1 MNLHVGLVQLR
12 TPADQAAALAQA
24 EPLVREAAAQGAQ
37 LIATP
42 EGTNI
47 LQRKREALFEKIQ
60 PIEHDPAV
68 AGLRRLADELGVWLL
83 VGSALVRRPD
93 GQCANR
99 AILIRPDG
107 AIAATYDKLH
117 MFDVD
122 LPTGG
127 RIRESASYTP
137 GDKAVTVSA
146 AGAMLGL
153 TICYDL
159 RFPKLH
165 NALAKAGAEILT
177 TPAAFTQPTGKA
189 HWEVLLRARAIETGS
204 FMIAPAQ
211 GGAHEDGRATYG
223 HSMVIAPWG
232 EVLAHADH
240 DEPCVLM
247 ADLNL
252 AEVGKARQAIPALAN
267 ERQFVGPIV
276 APPRAAAE

>member
-1 MNLHVGLVQLR
+1 MALRVGLIQLR
-12 TPADQAAALAQA
+12 TPADQTAALAQA
-24 EPLVREAAAQGAQ
+24 EPLVRKDAAQGAQ

-42 EGTNI
+42 EGTNL

-60 PIEHDPAV
+60 PMERDPAV
-68 AGLRRLADELGVWLL
+68 IGLIRLAKELGVWLL

-99 AILIRPDG
+99 AILVRPDG
-107 AIAATYDKLH
+107 TIAATYDKLH

-122 LPTGG
+122 LPTGE

-137 GDKAVTVSA
+137 GDKAVVVLA
-146 AGAMLGL
+146 AGGMLGL

-165 NALAKAGAEILT
+165 NALAKAGAEVLT

-211 GGAHEDGRATYG
+211 GGTHEDGRATYG
-223 HSMVIAPWG
+223 HSMVVAPWG

-240 DEPCVLM
+240 DEPCVIM
-247 ADLNL
+247 ADLDL

-267 ERQFVGPIV
+267 ERPFTGPIV
-276 APPRAAAE
+276 AAPRAAAE

>member
-122 LPTGG
+122 LPTGE